1 VESFVAAAG
10 SVFFVPELSATA
22 RITAPA
28 AGEMGSIIG
37 AKTGNADS
45 ESSAELLPDPLLHDA
60 IMAKPATAI
69 ITKIFFINVC

>member
-1 VESFVAAAG
+1 
-10 SVFFVPELSATA
+10 
-22 RITAPA
+22 
-28 AGEMGSIIG
+28 MGSIIG